1 MRVEDHLQPGEEILY
16 RAHPSRV
23 ALAPYF
29 GLLALALVATLI
41 AWQTADSLPSP
52 GLMVALAATTAL
64 GTLLAWKNFVLRTHE
79 YVLTNYRVIQQ
90 TGIFSKRSVD
100 SRLDKINNVE
110 HRQSFWGRIL
120 GYGDLEID
128 TASETGTTRFPG
140 IARPLDFKR
149 SILGAS
155 EQYRLGR
162 MAPSAPVLA
171 APAPAAIPSAAQR
184 LRELKALYDE
194 GLVSQEE
201 YEEKRRRLMAEL

>member
-23 ALAPYF
+23 TLAPYF
-29 GLLALALVATLI
+29 GLLALAVAAAVA
-41 AWQTADSLPSP
+41 AWVWWESVP
-52 GLMVALAATTAL
+52 GTMVALAVTTAL
-64 GTLLAWKNFVLRTHE
+64 GTLLAWKNFVLRTNE

-90 TGIFSKRSVD
+90 RGIFSKRSMD

-194 GLVSQEE
+194 GLVSPEE
-201 YEEKRRRLMAEL
+201 YEEKRRRLMDEL

>member
-29 GLLALALVATLI
+29 GLLALAVAAAVA
-41 AWQTADSLPSP
+41 AWVWWDSVP
-52 GLMVALAATTAL
+52 GTMVALAVTTAL
-64 GTLLAWKNFVLRTHE
+64 GTLLAWKNFVLQTNE

-90 TGIFSKRSVD
+90 RGIFSKRSMD

-162 MAPSAPVLA
+162 MAPAAPVM
-171 APAPAAIPSAAQR
+171 APPPPAASPSAAQR

-194 GLVSQEE
+194 GLVSQTE

>member
-1 MRVEDHLQPGEEILY
+1 MSVEDHLQPGEEILY
-16 RAHPSRV
+16 RAQTSRIT
-23 ALAPYF
+23 LAPYYA
-29 GLLALALVATLI
+29 LLALALVAAVV
-41 AWQTADSLPSP
+41 AWVGAESVP
-52 GLMVALAATTAL
+52 GTIVALAVAAVLGAL
-64 GTLLAWKNFVLRTHE
+64 VAWKSFVLRTHE

-110 HRQSFWGRIL
+110 HRQTFWGRLL

-149 SILGAS
+149 SILGVS
-155 EQYRLGR
+155 EQYRMGR
-162 MAPSAPVLA
+162 TAPAVPVIAA
-171 APAPAAIPSAAQR
+171 APGPAAIPSAAQR

>member
-1 MRVEDHLQPGEEILY
+1 MNVEDHLQPGEEILY
-16 RAHPSRV
+16 RAQTSRIT
-23 ALAPYF
+23 LAPYYA
-29 GLLALALVATLI
+29 LLALALVATFI
-41 AWQTADSLPSP
+41 TWQTADSLPSL
-52 GLMVALAATTAL
+52 GLIVALVVAAVLGAL
-64 GTLLAWKNFVLRTHE
+64 VAWKSFVLRTNE

-110 HRQSFWGRIL
+110 HRQTFWGRLL

-155 EQYRLGR
+155 EQYRMGR
-162 MAPSAPVLA
+162 MAPAVPVFA
-171 APAPAAIPSAAQR
+171 APAAAAIPSAAQR
-184 LRELKALYDE
+184 LRDLKALYDE

>member
-29 GLLALALVATLI
+29 GLLALAVAAAVA
-41 AWQTADSLPSP
+41 AWVWWESVP
-52 GLMVALAATTAL
+52 GTMVALAVTTAL
-64 GTLLAWKNFVLRTHE
+64 GTLLAWKNFVLQTNE

-90 TGIFSKRSVD
+90 RGIFSKRSMD

-201 YEEKRRRLMAEL
+201 YEEKRRRLMDEL

>member
-1 MRVEDHLQPGEEILY
+1 MSVEDHLQPGEEILY
-16 RAHPSRV
+16 RAHTSRIT
-23 ALAPYF
+23 LAPSYV
-29 GLLALALVATLI
+29 LLALALGAAFA
-41 AWQTADSLPSP
+41 AWVWAESLP
-52 GLMVALAATTAL
+52 GTIVALILAALL
-64 GTLLAWKNFVLRTHE
+64 GAVVAWKDFVLRTNE
-79 YVLTNYRVIQQ
+79 YILTNYRVIQQ

-155 EQYRLGR
+155 EQYRAAR
-162 MAPSAPVLA
+162 TAPGVPVFA
-171 APAPAAIPSAAQR
+171 APAAAVPAAQR
-184 LRELKALYDE
+184 LRELQ
-194 GLVSQEE
+194 GLLNDGLISQEE
-201 YEEKRRRLMAEL
+201 YEAKRRRLMEEL